1 VKVQLFILLFCLMT
15 SSSFAETLKGS
26 CRVEFRGTTTL
37 KDFSGRADC
46 SPFTLSISSRG
57 NSGPIFESSEISVP
71 VASMDSANKKR
82 DKKMRAMLESK
93 KFPLIT
99 GQSAELTANKIQK
112 LAAMSS
118 NERGEFEFT
127 LKIRNIAL
135 AQKVQVSNLQENDKQ
150 ITFDLAFDLSL
161 NRYQLNPPGFLGLI
175 RVGDQVQLKIS
186 VLLLKENPGRVI
198 PPNGAS
204 L

>member
-1 VKVQLFILLFCLMT
+1 
-15 SSSFAETLKGS
+15 
-26 CRVEFRGTTTL
+26 
-37 KDFSGRADC
+37 
-46 SPFTLSISSRG
+46 
-57 NSGPIFESSEISVP
+57 
-71 VASMDSANKKR
+71 
-82 DKKMRAMLESK
+82 
-93 KFPLIT
+93 
-99 GQSAELTANKIQK
+99 
-112 LAAMSS
+112 MSS

-135 AQKVQVSNLQENDKQ
+135 AQRVEVSNLQENDKQ